1 MKEKKLPICRQ
12 TPDLESRRGQ
22 SPELTRI
29 VRQLVRQR
37 KKLRAFE
44 HVSQV
49 QGPSF
54 QSAKELISLTQQ
66 LLFPGFFS
74 SRPVSESNIEYHLG
88 QVLCDFY
95 EKLSREVA
103 TAIRH
108 DCRRHHHDCTDCQ
121 ERGQSIT
128 LEITQLIPTLREVMA
143 TDVLATQEGDPAA
156 GEHFDQII
164 FCYPGLYATMVQ
176 RLAHELYLRE
186 VPFLPRIFTEYAH
199 ARTGIDI
206 HPGAKIGPSFFID
219 HGTGV
224 VIGETTTI
232 GSGVRLY
239 QGVTL
244 GALSL
249 PKDAG
254 VRLRGKKR
262 HPTLEDGVTVYA
274 GATILGGDTVI
285 GAGSVIGGNVWL
297 TESVPPGTK
306 VLIKTPE
313 LVVING
319 KSSSSPRSGKT
330 AASAAPKAR
339 AARQAKKTTAEPKTA
354 RTRKTAS
361 PAKAKVKPGT
371 RRASAKKS

>member
-1 MKEKKLPICRQ
+1 MKDKKIPICRQ
-12 TPDLESRRGQ
+12 TPDFESNPCP
-22 SPELTRI
+22 SPELSVV
-29 VRQLVRQR
+29 VRQLMRQR
-37 KKLRAFE
+37 KELSAFE

-49 QGPSF
+49 PGPSF
-54 QSAKELISLTQQ
+54 HAAKELIVLAQQ

-74 SRPVSESNIEYHLG
+74 PRPVSEPNVEYHTG
-88 QVLCDFY
+88 QILYDFY

-108 DCRRHHHDCTDCQ
+108 DCRRYNRDCTDCQ
-121 ERGQSIT
+121 ERGQVIA
-128 LEITQLIPTLREVMA
+128 LEVTRLMPTLREVLA
-143 TDVLATQEGDPAA
+143 TDVVAAQEGDPAA

-176 RLAHELYLRE
+176 RLAHELYIRQ

-199 ARTGIDI
+199 AKTGIDI
-206 HPGAKIGPSFFID
+206 HPGAEIGASFFID

-232 GSGVRLY
+232 GKGVRLY

-254 VRLRGKKR
+254 ARLRGKKR

-274 GATILGGDTVI
+274 GATILGGGTVI
-285 GAGSVIGGNVWL
+285 GAGSVVGGNVWL
-297 TESVPPGTK
+297 TDSIPPGTK

-319 KSSSSPRSGKT
+319 KSPRAKT
-330 AASAAPKAR
+330 
-339 AARQAKKTTAEPKTA
+339 
-354 RTRKTAS
+354 
-361 PAKAKVKPGT
+361 
-371 RRASAKKS
+371 

>member
-1 MKEKKLPICRQ
+1 MEEKKLPICRQ
-12 TPDLESRRGQ
+12 TPDLESKQEQ
-22 SPELTRI
+22 SPELTKI
-29 VRQLVRQR
+29 VKKLMRQR
-37 KKLRAFE
+37 KKLNAFE
-44 HVSQV
+44 HISQV
-49 QGPSF
+49 TGPSF
-54 QSAKELISLTQQ
+54 QAAKELISLTQQ
-66 LLFPGFFS
+66 LIFPGFFV
-74 SRPVSESNIEYHLG
+74 SRPVAESNIEYHIG

-95 EKLSREVA
+95 EKLSRETS

-121 ERGQSIT
+121 ERGQSIA
-128 LEITQLIPTLREVMA
+128 LEITQLIPTLREIMA
-143 TDVLATQEGDPAA
+143 TDVVATQEGDPAA
-156 GEHFDQII
+156 GDHFDQII

-176 RLAHELYLRE
+176 RLAHELYLRQ

-297 TESVPPGTK
+297 TESVPPGAK

-319 KSSSSPRSGKT
+319 QSASRSGNT
-330 AASAAPKAR
+330 AVPAAPKAG
-339 AARQAKKTTAEPKTA
+339 AARQTKIKAEPKTA
-354 RTRKTAS
+354 RARKTAS
-361 PAKAKVKPGT
+361 PVAKVKPGP
-371 RRASAKKS
+371 RRSSAKKI